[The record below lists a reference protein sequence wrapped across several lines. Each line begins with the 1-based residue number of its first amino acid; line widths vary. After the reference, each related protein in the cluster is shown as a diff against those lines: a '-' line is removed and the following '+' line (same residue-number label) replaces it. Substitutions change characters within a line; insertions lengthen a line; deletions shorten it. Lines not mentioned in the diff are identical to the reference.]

1 MARGELPLIQ
11 PTTYEELINL
21 PFMIMAAAS
30 RAIGYCGA
38 FALLLAA
45 IGIYGIVSFAVGQ
58 RRHEMTI
65 RQAVGAMPQQ
75 VIRLILR
82 DGMFSAACGL
92 VAGLVIMLPITRLLA
107 TQLPELSPFD
117 PLAVLGSV
125 AVLTTVA
132 LVATLIPAR
141 RVIRLDAMNIL
152 REE

>member
-107 TQLPELSPFD
+107 TQLPELSPVRSTGRAGKRCRAYNGCPGGHAD
-117 PLAVLGSV
+117 SG
-125 AVLTTVA
+125 
-132 LVATLIPAR
+132 ATRHPAGR
-141 RVIRLDAMNIL
+141 DEHSA
-152 REE
+152 